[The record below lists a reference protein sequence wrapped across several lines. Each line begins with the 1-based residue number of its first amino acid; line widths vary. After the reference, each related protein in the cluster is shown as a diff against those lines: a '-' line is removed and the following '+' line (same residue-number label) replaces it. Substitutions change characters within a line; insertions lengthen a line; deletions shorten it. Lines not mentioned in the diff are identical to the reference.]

1 MINQIEY
8 VNYDRDLENGDII
21 IMCSDGILDSSGQT
35 NENWLKQLLEQ
46 IYTDNVQKIA
56 DIIIQEA
63 IDNGLGIAKDD
74 MTIIV
79 VKIEK

>member
-35 NENWLKQLLEQ
+35 DENWLKQLLEQ